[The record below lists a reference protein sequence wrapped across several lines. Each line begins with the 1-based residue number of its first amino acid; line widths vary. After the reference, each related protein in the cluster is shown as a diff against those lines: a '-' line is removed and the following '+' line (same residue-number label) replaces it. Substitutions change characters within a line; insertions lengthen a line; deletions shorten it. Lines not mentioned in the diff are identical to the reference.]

1 MFTRTF
7 LAASHVLNDLLAS
20 GEIRA
25 EQADSAKAKYT
36 QLHGALVKALQ
47 TEKDLLLQAK
57 ALKRQK
63 EDQDTALAGVG
74 GLPGLG
80 VGADD
85 IDQLREDVEAA
96 LSEAALA
103 QERQQLLQLEVT
115 DLQRQR
121 NELGARMEELAA
133 EHAAALQPLINQA
146 RGEAAALTDELDE
159 ERRRVEAARQ
169 ELDDA
174 RTRLASVQADIA
186 SLSEAKAVERANLV
200 KIDPLPDKARRQADA
215 VGSILKSV
223 QVGGHGTIASE
234 ALGIQNGIT
243 LPHRKNSKM
252 YHNLRNA
259 CGQVC
264 QPGNFWS
271 LFRMALRVAAGQ
283 LDSMNARLAE
293 HEAQYRT
300 AAARERELQEDHSK
314 MLVSLDRGRVQVE
327 AKARHA
333 DDIRKDV
340 ELASIEADKILTD
353 QVELDL
359 RIKNLVVELKAE
371 SDHLNRR
378 QREKELM
385 LRQYRL
391 TEQQLKDARDM
402 LPNLKFQVEQLH
414 RDVNTLEAR
423 RKSQSRELQEIKREL
438 DIQMAAFLHE
448 EADGKGKV
456 ALFQLTFKE
465 VALLESEL
473 AALKREEAERE
484 MILRDLGSQRD
495 RIALSI
501 AQRLRKVKDVQ
512 MTSRIKEVELAEL
525 KKIRKEVGRR
535 IRDFEKLY
543 DLVKNQRNKFVNL
556 IQAASQSTTEMKDK
570 LKVLQN
576 ELDILQN
583 EVGIK
588 DKLLQQQHTQH
599 QANIAERDQLRVEL
613 GRLGMVFRDKQTV
626 VDEQISEVDKLNA
639 IINGCEKEMLRLKKQ
654 YELVIEARNYT
665 GIMLIDRNDELCVLY
680 EKANIQEEV
689 IRGGQL
695 ELRRRDDEARL
706 LRLEVAELERSIAV
720 MRRLVPS
727 VPLLDTDVA
736 ALQKELFEA
745 RREAEALSLALENPS
760 NQSRWRMLEGK
771 IPDRE
776 ELSAKIQRVGY
787 TRLVAAFQ
795 QRWEY
800 RTAGYSSSLP
810 ADVLLTCLSISDSL
824 HWALSGLALEERLN
838 DKKEQLLEKELIL
851 EEITSLS
858 DKLRVQA
865 AEGRADTLEL
875 AKRVN
880 EYQSKLR
887 AVTRKIMATVS
898 ELSMYQASALKL
910 GAEKEELESAVSLAA
925 QRLEA
930 GEPPTDDTEREWARI
945 ERERQTLE
953 ILADERKAIA
963 DALDG
968 HTSQVQST
976 ADPRPNAYIPENLG
990 IPKPY
995 GSFAPFKPQ
1004 EPGSTMRH
1012 IRKPVPKEIVI

>member
-1 MFTRTF
+1 MDD
-7 LAASHVLNDLLAS
+7 DLLGLEDVTAS
-20 GEIRA
+20 EAFKVINELTKA
-25 EQADSAKAKYT
+25 SKINADRSDAAKAHFT
-36 QLHGALVKALQ
+36 SLHSTLLQALQ
-47 TEKDLLLQAK
+47 AERDLLDQAK
-57 ALKRQK
+57 ALKRHK
-63 EDQDTALAGVG
+63 EEQEAAITGAG
-74 GLPGLG
+74 GLP
-80 VGADD
+80 GADD

-96 LSEAALA
+96 LGEAALA

-133 EHAAALQPLINQA
+133 EHAAALQPVIVQA
-146 RGEAAALTDELDE
+146 RGEAAALVDELDE
-159 ERRRVEAARQ
+159 ERRRVEAAHGELEEMRSKLATVQ
-169 ELDDA
+169 EE
-174 RTRLASVQADIA
+174 I
-186 SLSEAKAVERANLV
+186 EALGETKAVERANLV
-200 KIDPLPDKARRQADA
+200 KIDPLPDKARRQAEA
-215 VGSILKSV
+215 VAAILKSV
-223 QVGGHGTIASE
+223 Q
-234 ALGIQNGIT
+234 
-243 LPHRKNSKM
+243 
-252 YHNLRNA
+252 
-259 CGQVC
+259 
-264 QPGNFWS
+264 
-271 LFRMALRVAAGQ
+271 GQ
-283 LDSMNARLAE
+283 LESMNTRYGE
-293 HEAQYRT
+293 HDSQFKT
-300 AAARERELQEDHSK
+300 AAEREQQLTEEHTK
-314 MLVSLDRGRVQVE
+314 MLTALERGRVQVE
-327 AKARHA
+327 SKARHA

-340 ELASIEADKILTD
+340 ELASIEADKILAD

-359 RIKNLVVELKAE
+359 RVKNLALELKAE

-385 LRQYRL
+385 LRQYRVAD
-391 TEQQLKDARDM
+391 QQLKDARDL
-402 LPNLKFQVEQLH
+402 LPNLKFQVEQMH
-414 RDVNTLEAR
+414 RDVNALEAR
-423 RKSQSRELQEIKREL
+423 RRVQSRELSDVKREL

-448 EADGKGKV
+448 EADGKEKV
-456 ALFQLTFKE
+456 ALFQLTYKE
-465 VALLESEL
+465 VAALEAEL
-473 AALKREEAERE
+473 AALKREEAERDT
-484 MILRDLGSQRD
+484 ILRDLGSQRD
-495 RIALSI
+495 RVALAI
-501 AQRLRKVKDVQ
+501 AQKLSKVKDVQ

-599 QANIAERDQLRVEL
+599 AANIAERDQLRVEL
-613 GRLGMVFRDKQTV
+613 GRLGMVFRDKQAV
-626 VDEQISEVDKLNA
+626 VDEQIAEVDKLNA

-680 EKANIQEEV
+680 EKANILDEV
-689 IRGGQL
+689 IKSGQL
-695 ELRRRDDEARL
+695 ELMRREDEARL
-706 LRLEVAELERSIAV
+706 LRLEVGELERSIGV
-720 MRRLVPS
+720 TRRLVPS
-727 VPLLDTDVA
+727 VPLLDNDVA
-736 ALQKELFEA
+736 ALQKALFEA

-760 NQSRWRMLEGK
+760 NQGRWRLLEGK

-776 ELSAKIQRVGY
+776 ELSAKIQ
-787 TRLVAAFQ
+787 
-795 QRWEY
+795 
-800 RTAGYSSSLP
+800 
-810 ADVLLTCLSISDSL
+810 
-824 HWALSGLALEERLN
+824 ALEERLN

-875 AKRVN
+875 AQRVN

-910 GAEKEELESAVSLAA
+910 GAEKEELEGAVSLAS

-930 GEPPTDDTEREWARI
+930 GEPPTDDAEREWYRL
-945 ERERQTLE
+945 ERERHTVE
-953 ILADERKAIA
+953 YMAEERRAVA
-963 DALDG
+963 TALDARVAE
-968 HTSQVQST
+968 VQST
-976 ADPRPNAYIPENLG
+976 AEPRPNAYIPEQLG

-1004 EPGSTMRH
+1004 EAGSTMRH
-1012 IRKPVPKEIVI
+1012 IRKPSPKEVVI

>member
-1 MFTRTF
+1 MEGDEVSLLEDVTTSEAFK
-7 LAASHVLNDLLAS
+7 VLNDLLAAR
-20 GEIRA
+20 EITA
-25 EQADSAKAKYT
+25 EQADAAKAKYT
-36 QLHGALVKALQ
+36 SLHGALVKALQ
-47 TEKDLLLQAK
+47 AEKDLLLQAK

-63 EDQDTALAGVG
+63 EDQDTALAGAG
-74 GLPGLG
+74 GLPGIG

-96 LSEAALA
+96 LGEAALA

-133 EHAAALQPLINQA
+133 EHAAALQPLISQA
-146 RGEAAALTDELDE
+146 RTEAAALADELDE

-174 RTRLASVQADIA
+174 RARLVTVQSDIA

-223 QVGGHGTIASE
+223 Q
-234 ALGIQNGIT
+234 
-243 LPHRKNSKM
+243 
-252 YHNLRNA
+252 
-259 CGQVC
+259 
-264 QPGNFWS
+264 
-271 LFRMALRVAAGQ
+271 GQ
-283 LDSMNARLAE
+283 LDSMNARFAE
-293 HEAQYRT
+293 HESQFRA
-300 AAARERELQEDHSK
+300 AAAREHELQEEHSK
-314 MLVSLDRGRVQVE
+314 MLVALDRGRVQVE

-359 RIKNLVVELKAE
+359 RVKNLAVELKAE
-371 SDHLNRR
+371 SDHLSRR

-402 LPNLKFQVEQLH
+402 LPNLKFQVEQMH

-423 RKSQSRELQEIKREL
+423 RKAQSRELQEIKREL

-448 EADGKGKV
+448 EADGKDKV
-456 ALFQLTFKE
+456 SLFQLTFKE

-495 RIALSI
+495 RVALSI
-501 AQRLRKVKDVQ
+501 AQRLSKVKDVQ

-613 GRLGMVFRDKQTV
+613 GRLGMVFREKQTI

-689 IRGGQL
+689 IKGGQL

-720 MRRLVPS
+720 MRRMVPS

-760 NQSRWRMLEGK
+760 NQSRWRLLEGK

-776 ELSAKIQRVGY
+776 ELSAKIQ
-787 TRLVAAFQ
+787 
-795 QRWEY
+795 
-800 RTAGYSSSLP
+800 
-810 ADVLLTCLSISDSL
+810 
-824 HWALSGLALEERLN
+824 ALEERLN

-875 AKRVN
+875 AQRVN

-910 GAEKEELESAVSLAA
+910 GAEKEELDAAVSLAA
-925 QRLEA
+925 QKLEA
-930 GEPPTDDTEREWARI
+930 GEPPTDDAEREWSRL

-953 ILADERKAIA
+953 TLADERKAITE
-963 DALDG
+963 ALDAR
-968 HTSQVQST
+968 TSQVQST

>member
-1 MFTRTF
+1 MEGDAASLLEDVTSSEAFKVLNEL
-7 LAASHVLNDLLAS
+7 LAAGRISAQ
-20 GEIRA
+20 
-25 EQADSAKAKYT
+25 QADTAKSRYT
-36 QLHGALVKALQ
+36 ILHGALVKALQ
-47 TEKDLLLQAK
+47 TEKELLEQAK

-63 EDQDTALAGVG
+63 EDQDAAMAIAGSGSGASGSGSG
-74 GLPGLG
+74 GAA
-80 VGADD
+80 VVED

-96 LSEAALA
+96 LGEAALA

-121 NELGARMEELAA
+121 NELGSRMEELAC
-133 EHAAALQPLINQA
+133 EHAAALQPVISAA
-146 RGEAAALTDELDE
+146 RGEAAALAEEVEE
-159 ERRRVEAARQ
+159 ERRKVEAARA
-169 ELDDA
+169 ELDGA
-174 RTRLASVQADIA
+174 RSRLSSVLSDSS
-186 SLSEAKAVERANLV
+186 SLSEGKAVEKANLV
-200 KIDPLPDKARRQADA
+200 RIDPLPEKARRQAEA

-223 QVGGHGTIASE
+223 QS
-234 ALGIQNGIT
+234 
-243 LPHRKNSKM
+243 
-252 YHNLRNA
+252 
-259 CGQVC
+259 
-264 QPGNFWS
+264 
-271 LFRMALRVAAGQ
+271 Q
-283 LDSMNARLAE
+283 LESANNRLSE
-293 HEAQYRT
+293 HEAAFKA
-300 AAARERELQEDHSK
+300 AAAREYELLEEHGR
-314 MLVSLDRGRVQVE
+314 MMAALERGRVQVE

-359 RIKNLVVELKAE
+359 RVKNLSVELKAE
-371 SDHLNRR
+371 GDHLNRR
-378 QREKELM
+378 QREKDLM

-391 TEQQLKDARDM
+391 ADSQLKEARDA
-402 LPNLKFQVEQLH
+402 LPNLRFQVEQLH
-414 RDVNTLEAR
+414 RDVTSLEAR
-423 RKSQSRELQEIKREL
+423 RKTQSRELQEVKREL
-438 DIQMAAFLHE
+438 DIQMASFLHE
-448 EADGKGKV
+448 EADGKDKV
-456 ALFQLTFKE
+456 ALFQLTYKE
-465 VALLESEL
+465 VAALEAEL
-473 AALKREEAERE
+473 ASLKREEAERD

-501 AQRLRKVKDVQ
+501 AQKLSRVKEVQ

-583 EVGIK
+583 EVAVK

-613 GRLGMVFRDKQTV
+613 GRLGMVFRDKQSV

-680 EKANIQEEV
+680 EKANIQDAV
-689 IRGGQL
+689 IKGGQL
-695 ELRRRDDEARL
+695 ELMRRDDEARL
-706 LRLEVAELERSIAV
+706 LRLEVAELDRSICV

-736 ALQKELFEA
+736 ALQKALFEA
-745 RREAEALSLALENPS
+745 RREAEALSLALESPANS
-760 NQSRWRMLEGK
+760 GRWRMLEGK

-776 ELSAKIQRVGY
+776 ELSAKIQ
-787 TRLVAAFQ
+787 
-795 QRWEY
+795 
-800 RTAGYSSSLP
+800 
-810 ADVLLTCLSISDSL
+810 
-824 HWALSGLALEERLN
+824 ALEERLN

-875 AKRVN
+875 AQRVN

-910 GAEKEELESAVSLAA
+910 GAEKEELEAAVDVAA

-930 GEPPTDDTEREWARI
+930 GQPPTDDAEREWARL
-945 ERERQTLE
+945 ERERETLE
-953 ILADERKAIA
+953 VLDDERRMVAETLEARI
-963 DALDG
+963 
-968 HTSQVQST
+968 SQVQST
-976 ADPRPNAYIPENLG
+976 AEPRPNAYIPESLG

-995 GSFAPFKPQ
+995 GFFAPFKPQ

-1012 IRKPVPKEIVI
+1012 IRKPVPKEVII